1 MPDTASHPHRE
12 ANAVRALRRQS
23 HAPERAPAGV
33 AEPLTPSQAR
43 TLRLQA
49 RASGADLTPSQER
62 AVRHAFLQHPRRPP
76 PRCDIAAVA
85 AHERSSAQRAA
96 MQDRVLQ
103 EMQAVDFAADS
114 ARPQLAPIAHV
125 DRNVGSR
132 SGQAGR
138 NLSWP
143 PHAMPVRVCLS
154 ADAAAMPD
162 STNSMKGSA
171 AIEKARCG
179 GACLIVRDRHGI
191 GVATLMLRDVEA
203 AQLGKRV
210 VAISPLGEK
219 TPMEDACIL
228 SMEDHE
234 SAVRFRDMLVSQ
246 GCPRFTNVNI

>member
-1 MPDTASHPHRE
+1 MPATASHPHRE
-12 ANAVRALRRQS
+12 AGAGRALRRQS

-43 TLRLQA
+43 ALRQQG
-49 RASGADLTPSQER
+49 ASGADLTPSQER
-62 AVRHAFLQHPRRPP
+62 AVRQAGLQHRRRPL
-76 PRCDIAAVA
+76 PRCDTAAVA
-85 AHERSSAQRAA
+85 AHERSGALRAA

-114 ARPQLAPIAHV
+114 ARPQLAPIAQV
-125 DRNVGSR
+125 DGNVGSR
-132 SGQAGR
+132 RGQAGR

-154 ADAAAMPD
+154 ADAAEMPD

-171 AIEKARCG
+171 AIEQARYG

-219 TPMEDACIL
+219 TPVEDACIL

-234 SAVRFRDMLVSQ
+234 STVRFRDMLVSQ